1 MTPELKSPLLRA
13 FSFFTIALSHTI
25 YFYRQGVI
33 YKMSD
38 DDQTIDLVVEK
49 LQDIASDVI
58 SERQENEKLVDDLN
72 IILENIE
79 DSYVNYKIVDYKYI
93 DQLYELRERLA
104 AKLLKE

>member
-1 MTPELKSPLLRA
+1 
-13 FSFFTIALSHTI
+13 
-25 YFYRQGVI
+25 
-33 YKMSD
+33 MSD

-93 DQLYELRERLA
+93 DQLYELREKLA

>member
-1 MTPELKSPLLRA
+1 LRA
-13 FSFFTIALSHTI
+13 FSFLPLLFLTLFTFTDKGL
-25 YFYRQGVI
+25 F

-38 DDQTIDLVVEK
+38 DDQTINLVVGK
-49 LQDIASDVI
+49 LQDIANDVV

-104 AKLLKE
+104 TKLLKE

>member
-1 MTPELKSPLLRA
+1 
-13 FSFFTIALSHTI
+13 
-25 YFYRQGVI
+25 
-33 YKMSD
+33 MSD

-104 AKLLKE
+104 AKLLKD

>member
-1 MTPELKSPLLRA
+1 
-13 FSFFTIALSHTI
+13 
-25 YFYRQGVI
+25 
-33 YKMSD
+33 MSD

-104 AKLLKE
+104 TKLLKE

>member
-1 MTPELKSPLLRA
+1 
-13 FSFFTIALSHTI
+13 
-25 YFYRQGVI
+25 
-33 YKMSD
+33 MSD

-49 LQDIASDVI
+49 LQDIANDVV

-104 AKLLKE
+104 TKLLKD

>member
-1 MTPELKSPLLRA
+1 
-13 FSFFTIALSHTI
+13 
-25 YFYRQGVI
+25 
-33 YKMSD
+33 MSD
-38 DDQTIDLVVEK
+38 EDQTIDLVVEK
-49 LQDIASDVI
+49 LQDIANDVI

-104 AKLLKE
+104 AKLLKD

>member
-1 MTPELKSPLLRA
+1 
-13 FSFFTIALSHTI
+13 
-25 YFYRQGVI
+25 
-33 YKMSD
+33 MSD
-38 DDQTIDLVVEK
+38 DDQTINLVVEK

-104 AKLLKE
+104 TKLLKD

>member
-1 MTPELKSPLLRA
+1 
-13 FSFFTIALSHTI
+13 
-25 YFYRQGVI
+25 
-33 YKMSD
+33 MSD
-38 DDQTIDLVVEK
+38 EDQTIDLVVEK
-49 LQDIASDVI
+49 LQDIANDVI

-104 AKLLKE
+104 TKLLKD

>member
-1 MTPELKSPLLRA
+1 
-13 FSFFTIALSHTI
+13 
-25 YFYRQGVI
+25 
-33 YKMSD
+33 MSD
-38 DDQTIDLVVEK
+38 DDQTINLVVGK
-49 LQDIASDVI
+49 LQDIANDVV

-104 AKLLKE
+104 TKLLKE

>member
-1 MTPELKSPLLRA
+1 
-13 FSFFTIALSHTI
+13 
-25 YFYRQGVI
+25 
-33 YKMSD
+33 MSD
-38 DDQTIDLVVEK
+38 EDQTIDLVVEK

-104 AKLLKE
+104 AKLLKD

>member
-1 MTPELKSPLLRA
+1 
-13 FSFFTIALSHTI
+13 
-25 YFYRQGVI
+25 
-33 YKMSD
+33 MSD

-49 LQDIASDVI
+49 LQDIANDVI

-104 AKLLKE
+104 AKLLKD

>member
-1 MTPELKSPLLRA
+1 
-13 FSFFTIALSHTI
+13 
-25 YFYRQGVI
+25 
-33 YKMSD
+33 MSD

>member
-1 MTPELKSPLLRA
+1 
-13 FSFFTIALSHTI
+13 
-25 YFYRQGVI
+25 
-33 YKMSD
+33 MSD
-38 DDQTIDLVVEK
+38 DDQTINLVVEK

-104 AKLLKE
+104 AKLLKD

>member
-1 MTPELKSPLLRA
+1 
-13 FSFFTIALSHTI
+13 
-25 YFYRQGVI
+25 
-33 YKMSD
+33 MSD
-38 DDQTIDLVVEK
+38 DDQTIDLVVDK
-49 LQDIASDVI
+49 LRDIASDVI

-104 AKLLKE
+104 AKLLKD

>member
-1 MTPELKSPLLRA
+1 
-13 FSFFTIALSHTI
+13 
-25 YFYRQGVI
+25 
-33 YKMSD
+33 MSD
-38 DDQTIDLVVEK
+38 EDQTIDLVVEK
-49 LQDIASDVI
+49 LQDIANDVI

-104 AKLLKE
+104 TKLLKE

>member
-1 MTPELKSPLLRA
+1 
-13 FSFFTIALSHTI
+13 
-25 YFYRQGVI
+25 
-33 YKMSD
+33 MSD

-93 DQLYELRERLA
+93 DQLYELREKLA
-104 AKLLKE
+104 AKLLKD

>member
-1 MTPELKSPLLRA
+1 
-13 FSFFTIALSHTI
+13 
-25 YFYRQGVI
+25 
-33 YKMSD
+33 MSD

-49 LQDIASDVI
+49 QQDIASDVI

-104 AKLLKE
+104 AKLLKD

>member
-1 MTPELKSPLLRA
+1 MRA
-13 FSFFTIALSHTI
+13 FSFLPLLFQTLFTFSDE
-25 YFYRQGVI
+25 GVI

-104 AKLLKE
+104 AKLLKD